1 MKFVGFGRLVGYP
14 SLTGVSYSALWF
26 DTDAVLDR
34 KSNLL
39 FAALLRTVRYCHR
52 RFDQADVYLPAG
64 RIGPPRV
71 TRGAR

>member
-1 MKFVGFGRLVGYP
+1 MCLPVQSLQVGKG
-14 SLTGVSYSALWF
+14 YSALRF

-39 FAALLRTVRYCHR
+39 FAALLRTVRDSHR